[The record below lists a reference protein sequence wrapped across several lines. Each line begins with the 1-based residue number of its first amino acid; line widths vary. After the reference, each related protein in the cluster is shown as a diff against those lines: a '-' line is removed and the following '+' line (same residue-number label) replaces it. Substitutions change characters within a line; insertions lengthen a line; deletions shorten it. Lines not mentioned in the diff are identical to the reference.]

1 MKVILL
7 QDVKNLGKKHEVKEV
22 ADGYA
27 RNLLFP
33 KNVVREAT
41 SEALEWLAMQKEILV
56 AKAEESLKHIQD
68 TASSL
73 DGLEVVIAVKV
84 GDEGQLFENITGQK
98 VAERLKE
105 MGFEV
110 KKTQVQLEVPIKELG
125 EFPVKVR
132 LDHNLEAELRVII
145 NEVQVTG

>member
-1 MKVILL
+1 M
-7 QDVKNLGKKHEVKEV
+7 QDVKNLGKKYEVKDV

-41 SEALEWLAMQKEILV
+41 PEALEWLSMQQGILA

-73 DGLEVVIAVKV
+73 DGTEVVITVKV
-84 GDEGQLFENITGQK
+84 GDEGQLFENITNQK
-98 VAERLKE
+98 IAERLKE

-110 KKTQVQLEVPIKELG
+110 KKAQVQLEFPIKETG

-132 LDHNLEAELRVII
+132 LDHNLEVELRVII
-145 NEVQVTG
+145 SEAQES

>member
-7 QDVKNLGKKHEVKEV
+7 ADVKNLGKKFEIKEV
-22 ADGYA
+22 AQGYA

-41 SEALEWLAMQKEILV
+41 PEALEWLAMQKEILA
-56 AKAEESLKHIQD
+56 AKAERALKHIQD

-73 DGLEVVIAVKV
+73 DGLEVVISVKV
-84 GDEGQLFENITGQK
+84 GDEGQLFEHITNQK
-98 VAERLKE
+98 IAERLKE
-105 MGFEV
+105 MGLEV
-110 KKTQVQLEVPIKELG
+110 KKNQVQLESPITELG

-132 LDHNLEAELRVII
+132 FDHNLEAELRII
-145 NEVQVTG
+145 VNEAQG

>member
-1 MKVILL
+1 MKVVLL
-7 QDVKNLGKKHEVKEV
+7 ADVKNLGKKHEVKEV

-33 KNVVREAT
+33 KGLAKEAT
-41 SEALEWLAMQKEILV
+41 PDVLEWLAMQKEILA

-73 DGLEVVIAVKV
+73 DGMEVVITVKV
-84 GDEGQLFENITGQK
+84 GDEGQLFENITSQK
-98 VAERLKE
+98 IAERLKE

-110 KKTQVQLEVPIKELG
+110 KKAQVQLEVPIKELG

-132 LDHNLEAELRVII
+132 LDHNLEAELRII
-145 NEVQVTG
+145 ISEVQEP

>member
-7 QDVKNLGKKHEVKEV
+7 QDVKNLGKKYEVKDV

-41 SEALEWLAMQKEILV
+41 PEALEWLSMQQGILA

-73 DGLEVVIAVKV
+73 DGTEVVITVKV
-84 GDEGQLFENITGQK
+84 GDEGQLFENITNQK
-98 VAERLKE
+98 IAERLKE

-110 KKTQVQLEVPIKELG
+110 KKAQVQLEFPIKETG

-132 LDHNLEAELRVII
+132 LDHNLEVELRVII
-145 NEVQVTG
+145 SEAQES

>member
-7 QDVKNLGKKHEVKEV
+7 ADVKNLGKKYEIKEV

-41 SEALEWLAMQKEILV
+41 PEALEWLAMQKEILA
-56 AKAEESLKHIQD
+56 AKAEQALKHIQD

-73 DGLEVVIAVKV
+73 DGLEVVISVKV
-84 GDEGQLFENITGQK
+84 GDEGQLFEHITNQK
-98 VAERLKE
+98 IAERLKE
-105 MGFEV
+105 MGLEV
-110 KKTQVQLEVPIKELG
+110 KKT
-125 EFPVKVR
+125 
-132 LDHNLEAELRVII
+132 
-145 NEVQVTG
+145 

>member
-7 QDVKNLGKKHEVKEV
+7 QDVKNLGKKYEVKDV

-41 SEALEWLAMQKEILV
+41 PEALEWLAMQKEILA

-73 DGLEVVIAVKV
+73 DGMEVVIAVKV
-84 GDEGQLFENITGQK
+84 GDEGQLFENITSQK
-98 VAERLKE
+98 IAERLKE

-110 KKTQVQLEVPIKELG
+110 KKAQVQLEIPIKELG

-132 LDHNLEAELRVII
+132 LDHNLEAELRII
-145 NEVQVTG
+145 ISEVQEP

>member
-7 QDVKNLGKKHEVKEV
+7 QDVKNLGKKYEVKDV

-41 SEALEWLAMQKEILV
+41 PETLEWLAMQKEILA

-84 GDEGQLFENITGQK
+84 GDSGQLFENITSQK
-98 VAERLKE
+98 IAERLKE

-110 KKTQVQLEVPIKELG
+110 KKNQVQLEVPIKELG

-145 NEVQVTG
+145 SEVQEG

>member
-7 QDVKNLGKKHEVKEV
+7 QDVKNLGKKYEVKDV
-22 ADGYA
+22 ADGHA

-41 SEALEWLAMQKEILV
+41 PEALEWLAMQQGILA

-73 DGLEVVIAVKV
+73 DGTEVVIAVKV
-84 GDEGQLFENITGQK
+84 GDEGQLFENITNQK
-98 VAERLKE
+98 IAERLKE

-110 KKTQVQLEVPIKELG
+110 KKAQVQLEFPIKETG

-132 LDHNLEAELRVII
+132 LDHNLEVELRVII
-145 NEVQVTG
+145 SEVQES